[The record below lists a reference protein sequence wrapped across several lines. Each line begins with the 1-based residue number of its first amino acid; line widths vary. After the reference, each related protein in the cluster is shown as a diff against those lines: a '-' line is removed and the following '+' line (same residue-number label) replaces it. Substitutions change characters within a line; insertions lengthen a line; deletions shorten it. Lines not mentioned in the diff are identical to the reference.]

1 MAPATRTKDSAP
13 SPDQQAP
20 SLTLDVSNFGPIAE
34 GRVDLRPLTVFAGPS
49 NTGKSWMATL
59 IYAMRRMF
67 VMRSRSDW
75 PFFYQHGSKI
85 LEMWF
90 SEIGLSKFPE
100 NLDSWHK
107 RIREGKDIR
116 LNAKESDLLNKF
128 WVFPLSEVMSE
139 MFRCYRLSSREL
151 IRKTSKGSTEI
162 EMQIGKT
169 KNRLNFH
176 KRGETIT
183 ARSGLPNTLSLKST
197 IDLSACIENCITTSH
212 ILESVKPSDKLIAE
226 RYHEESTFDLI
237 REIMKNLYGSNFF
250 DNAFYLPADRG
261 GIMRNQEL
269 LVRNLIRDA
278 SQNGDHLKNLIQ
290 SASQNDDN
298 LKTFIEGVSQNG
310 DNFDGTPSITGIFA
324 DFLEKI
330 PGLKETSPDMA
341 ETKLGSLS
349 KKLEKNILHGSVKVR
364 KSAAGYPTLSYQPV
378 DWKETLSFKNVSSMV
393 AELAPVSLYLQQ
405 IVKPGDLLILEEP
418 ETSLHPEMQQ
428 EFIREIASWVDA
440 GLKVV
445 LTTHSDWVI
454 NELSNIVARNQ
465 LSEIAL
471 KKKSKLPR
479 LSQDK
484 IGIYVFNH
492 IDKNKPTK
500 GSEIEEMEWK
510 PDKGGY
516 DTGFYKVAMNQHNE
530 WADTMNAVADQR
542 VSEKEKSGSDK

>member
-20 SLTLDVSNFGPIAE
+20 SLTLEISDFGPIAE

-59 IYAMRRMF
+59 IYSMRHLPMMELRWKRPPFYGPDMLEIWL
-67 VMRSRSDW
+67 SDT
-75 PFFYQHGSKI
+75 
-85 LEMWF
+85 
-90 SEIGLSKFPE
+90 GLSTFPE
-100 NLDSWHK
+100 NLDTWRK
-107 RIREGKDIR
+107 NIRESTDIR
-116 LNAKESDLLNKF
+116 LGSKESKLLSQVEEF
-128 WVFPLSEVMSE
+128 ALLEMMSE
-139 MFRCYRLSSREL
+139 MFRCYRLDIDKLMRHA
-151 IRKTSKGSTEI
+151 SKGPTTI
-162 EMQIGKT
+162 NMQIG
-169 KNRLNFH
+169 NINNSIEWH
-176 KRGETIT
+176 RGI
-183 ARSGLPNTLSLKST
+183 RDVS
-197 IDLSACIENCITTSH
+197 
-212 ILESVKPSDKLIAE
+212 LESKHLDTNLPPRDSLLKQVERCIATNHLLE
-226 RYHEESTFDLI
+226 VLEPPNELTADRDYATLDLI
-237 REIMKNLYGSNFF
+237 GEILKVLHDPAFF
-250 DNAFYLPADRG
+250 NNAYYLPADRG
-261 GIMRNQEL
+261 GIVRNQDM
-269 LVRNLIRDA
+269 LVRSLIRGA
-278 SQNGDHLKNLIQ
+278 SQNGDYLQILMR
-290 SASQNDDN
+290 SASQERDH
-298 LKTFIEGVSQNG
+298 LQSLIEGVSQNG

-349 KKLEKNILHGSVKVR
+349 KKLEKNILRGSVKVR
-364 KSAAGYPTLSYQPV
+364 KPAAGYPILSYQPM

-418 ETSLHPEMQQ
+418 ETNLHPEMQQ
-428 EFIREIASWVDA
+428 EFIREVASWVDA

-465 LSEIAL
+465 LSEIAP

-484 IGIYVFNH
+484 IGVYVFNH

-500 GSEIEEMEWK
+500 GSEIKEIEWD
-510 PDKGGY
+510 PDEGGY
-516 DTGFYKVAMNQHNE
+516 DTGFYKVAMKQHNE
-530 WADTMNAVADQR
+530 WAGTMNAIAGQEIA
-542 VSEKEKSGSDK
+542 EKKKSGSDK